1 MTYKQAAQPPLYAH
15 SSTDADLAA
24 AANRAEPDNV
34 NSPPHYTKGGIE
46 CIEAIQ
52 AALTA
57 EEFRGYCKGN
67 AMKYI
72 WRERHKGGTE
82 SLEKAAWYLDYL
94 VFRDNDPDQVR

>member
-1 MTYKQAAQPPLYAH
+1 MTYKQAAQPPLYTYTA
-15 SSTDADLAA
+15 TDADSAA
-24 AANRAEPDNV
+24 AAGRAAQDNV
-34 NSPPHYTKGGIE
+34 NNPPHYKQGTIE

-52 AALTA
+52 SALTE

-82 SLEKAAWYLDYL
+82 SLEKAAWYLDYMMQC
-94 VFRDNDPDQVR
+94 V

>member
-1 MTYKQAAQPPLYAH
+1 VR
-15 SSTDADLAA
+15 AA
-24 AANRAEPDNV
+24 AHQLNDGRRKMTDNV
-34 NSPPHYTKGGIE
+34 YNPPHYKQGKIE

-52 AALTA
+52 SALTE
-57 EEFRGYCKGN
+57 EEFRGYCKGS

-94 VFRDNDPDQVR
+94 VFRDNDSDQKR

>member
-1 MTYKQAAQPPLYAH
+1 MTYKQAAPPPLYT
-15 SSTDADLAA
+15 TDSDGGYTK
-24 AANRAEPDNV
+24 EVQDNV
-34 NSPPHYTKGGIE
+34 NNPPHYKQGKIE

-52 AALTA
+52 SALTE

-82 SLEKAAWYLDYL
+82 SIEKAAWYLDYMMQC
-94 VFRDNDPDQVR
+94 V